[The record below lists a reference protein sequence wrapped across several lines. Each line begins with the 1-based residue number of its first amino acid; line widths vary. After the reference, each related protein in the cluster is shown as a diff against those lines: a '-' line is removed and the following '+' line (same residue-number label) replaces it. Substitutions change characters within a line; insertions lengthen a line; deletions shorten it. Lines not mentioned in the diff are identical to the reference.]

1 MNFALVGGF
10 LQVKV
15 RYKYLKNKHL
25 QNPYNSYNFFPTF

>member
-1 MNFALVGGF
+1 MGF
-10 LQVKV
+10 LQLKV